1 MDGLNLTTVHERR
14 ICSIVL
20 MGQHY
25 HCIYSLFSVPLPL
38 PILPSLLHMYNLLT
52 NLPGPTPP
60 KAALHHH
67 VSHLVSLLFSTICLS
82 TLISVTCMTGSPSL
96 QSISK
101 QYNDIVHFCFILQLS
116 SCIPKLVYAV
126 KSYYCVSLAVLLIIL
141 SSILHRYL
149 S

>member
-1 MDGLNLTTVHERR
+1 MDGHNLTTVHERR

-25 HCIYSLFSVPLPL
+25 HCIYSLFSAPLLL
-38 PILPSLLHMYNLLT
+38 PILPSLLHMYDLLT

-60 KAALHHH
+60 KAPLHH

-96 QSISK
+96 PSISK
-101 QYNDIVHFCFILQLS
+101 QYNGIVHFWFILQLI
-116 SCIPKLVYAV
+116 SCSPKLVYAV
-126 KSYYCVSLAVLLIIL
+126 KSYYGVSLAVLLIIL
-141 SSILHRYL
+141 SSILRRYL